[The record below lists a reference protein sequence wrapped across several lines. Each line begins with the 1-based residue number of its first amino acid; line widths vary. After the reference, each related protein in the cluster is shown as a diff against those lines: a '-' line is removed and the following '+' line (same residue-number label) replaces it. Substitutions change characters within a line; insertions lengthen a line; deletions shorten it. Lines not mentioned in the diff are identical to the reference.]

1 MGFFDLFKKK
11 KTTEEPK
18 PTTPIAASPE
28 ESVAPEVTAAPEPE
42 VTAETTVESTTPKVS
57 ITESAAPEFV
67 TTNTLESR

>member
-28 ESVAPEVTAAPEPE
+28 ESVAAVIDLIRT
-42 VTAETTVESTTPKVS
+42 K
-57 ITESAAPEFV
+57 TEGKSV
-67 TTNTLESR
+67 